1 MLCKIL
7 VFRKIVIVDK
17 ASVGTLRKLG
27 RMGRELASKNYPQRP
42 LKWVRGGTDWR
53 PDVADD
59 AHVTALRT
67 EFEYSN
73 CSFNMSNAT
82 GGHCTLR
89 PLQSRE

>member
-1 MLCKIL
+1 MLCKI
-7 VFRKIVIVDK
+7 VSRNIATVDK

-42 LKWVRGGTDWR
+42 LKWVRGGNTDWR

-89 PLQSRE
+89 SLHSRE